1 VWDAQGKASFQVTKR
16 LEVIDNNTFDRHAP
30 SPVDYPVSTELYAA
44 LKNDANWTGFGKNL
58 FWTGLAGTEGK
69 PSKTAK

>member
-1 VWDAQGKASFQVTKR
+1 M
-16 LEVIDNNTFDRHAP
+16 LHP
-30 SPVDYPVSTELYAA
+30 PVDYPVSTELYAA